1 MTIGENLMYEKY
13 WSLKEKPFEN
23 TPDPKFLYNS
33 PQHEE
38 GLNRMLY
45 VVREAKGAGLLTGVY
60 GCGKTLL
67 ARALMKELESSVYKV
82 ALLTN
87 PRLDDIE
94 MLRMIGHNL
103 GLSDPP
109 VRKADILMALE
120 RILQNNMNDGKK
132 TVVVI
137 DEAHAIED
145 KNIFEEVRL
154 LLNFQHDD
162 KFLLTL
168 LLLGQPELKD
178 KVEANKQLN
187 QRIAMRF
194 YLENLNREETEHYIK
209 HRLEVAGGN
218 TGIFTDN
225 AINMVHERSGGI
237 PRRINQ
243 LCDTSLLTGF
253 GKEVSSID
261 DEIIQETIRS
271 MSL

>member
-1 MTIGENLMYEKY
+1 MYEKY
-13 WSLKEKPFEN
+13 WQLKEKPFEN

-45 VVREAKGAGLLTGVY
+45 VVREGKGAGLLTGVY

-67 ARALMKELESSVYKV
+67 ARSLMKELESSIYKV

-94 MLRMIGHNL
+94 MLRMITHYL
-103 GLSDPP
+103 GLSDIPT
-109 VRKADILMALE
+109 RKTDVLIALE
-120 RILQNNMNDGKK
+120 KILKNNLNDGKK

-145 KNIFEEVRL
+145 KNIFEELRL
-154 LLNFQHDD
+154 LLNFQHED

-178 KVEANKQLN
+178 KVESNKQLN

-194 YLENLNREETEHYIK
+194 FLENLNQEETEHYIK
-209 HRLEVAGGN
+209 HRITVAGGN
-218 TGIFTDN
+218 TEMFTQT
-225 AINMVHERSGGI
+225 AINMIFERSGGI

-243 LCDTSLLTGF
+243 LCDSSLLTGF
-253 GKEVSSID
+253 GKDANAID
-261 DEIIQETIRS
+261 DEIVQETIRS
-271 MSL
+271 LSL